1 MELQE
6 LKERFES
13 AIGAFLNKE
22 VDLLKN
28 NINEETISTELT
40 GYLREEFDDWQWNV
54 DHLFDHRIKN
64 NESVRKRIMLA
75 RDALPIDKIP
85 KKIAEDKQEINKLII
100 PDIIFHDRYSG
111 EHNFIVIEIKMSK
124 NKSKNDRIFDRIKLE
139 VMTSTDLQY
148 KWGVF
153 LDFTSGKEFNEEEP
167 YKIEFVTNGEWQ

>member
-40 GYLREEFDDWQWNV
+40 GYLREEFDAWQWNV

-64 NESVRKRIMLA
+64 NEYVRKRIILA

-85 KKIAEDKQEINKLII
+85 KNIAEDEQEINKLII
-100 PDIIFHDRYSG
+100 PDNEMVSKTGRIKTDVQGFSPYYSG
-111 EHNFIVIEIKMSK
+111 SIERASGNSK
-124 NKSKNDRIFDRIKLE
+124 
-139 VMTSTDLQY
+139 Y
-148 KWGVF
+148 
-153 LDFTSGKEFNEEEP
+153 
-167 YKIEFVTNGEWQ
+167 